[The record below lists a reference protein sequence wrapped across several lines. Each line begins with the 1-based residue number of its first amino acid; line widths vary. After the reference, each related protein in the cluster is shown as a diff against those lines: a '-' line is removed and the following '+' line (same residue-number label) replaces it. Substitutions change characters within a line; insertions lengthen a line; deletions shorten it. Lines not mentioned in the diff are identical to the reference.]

1 MAVTKLQ
8 FTPGIN
14 KDVTTYSNEG
24 GFYECDKIRFRS
36 GFPEKIGGWINQ
48 SFTNTFKGVAR
59 SLWNWV
65 TYASNNLLAVGT
77 GQKYYIENG
86 GEYFDITP
94 IRTGPVTLGA
104 SPISVTSGSK
114 LVTIDASAH
123 GAGAGTYI
131 TITSTSNV
139 GGLTISGEYEIL
151 TVPDG
156 NTFTIASPTA
166 ATSTATG
173 GGTVT
178 VTYQINAGGSTATS
192 AVGWG
197 AGGWGSGSWGTSS
210 TATVTIPLRLWSQ
223 ANYGED
229 LLFAYRRGQVYF
241 WDVDVSTYP
250 RAILLSDKANTLEK
264 IQTTATSAGAGTVV
278 TVGSATNID
287 RGSVVIS
294 GTGSVAGSYV
304 TAINYQTRE
313 VTLSSATTGAAS
325 GTWVFSYSGRYV
337 PNETNQ
343 VFTSDISR
351 FTICLGANPYD
362 PTTFNSA
369 FDPMLVRWSDQDN
382 TYEWV
387 PAVIN
392 QSGEQRLSNGSY
404 LVNAQNTRQ
413 EILVWSDTAL
423 YSMQY
428 LGPPY
433 VFGFNLLMDNIS
445 IASPR
450 AAVTVANVT
459 YWMGV
464 DKFYVYSGK
473 VDTLPCTLKRF
484 IFSNINKSQIEQ
496 VVAGTNEGF
505 NEIWW
510 FYPSLNST
518 INDSY
523 VIYNY
528 QENTWYYGSLNR
540 TAWLDSPLRSY
551 PMGAFS
557 IQDSYLSQDID
568 ADDTTITVLN
578 AYSYP
583 ASGTLHIEDEQI
595 SYTGTTDNSL
605 TGCTRGVNDTTA
617 ASHLAYTPVNLTVP
631 NQVMFHEYGTDDFS
645 LSTGVPISAYIS
657 SSDFDIGDGHSF
669 AFVWRMLPDITFDGS
684 SANNPRV
691 YLTLAARQN
700 SGTNYQNGDEP
711 SVTRTSTVPVEQY
724 TGQVYTRV
732 RGRQM
737 SLKLESTDLG
747 TAWQMGAIRAD
758 IRPDGRR

>member
-14 KDVTTYSNEG
+14 KDVTTYANEG
-24 GFYECDKIRFRS
+24 GFYDCNKVRFRS

-48 SFTNTFKGVAR
+48 SFNETFKGVAR

-65 TYASNNLLAVGT
+65 TYDSDNLLAIGT

-114 LVTIDASAH
+114 VVTITATAH
-123 GAGAGTYI
+123 GAGQGTYI
-131 TITSTSNV
+131 TITSTSSV
-139 GGLTISGEYEIL
+139 GGLTISGEYEII

-166 ATSTATG
+166 ASSTATG

-192 AVGWG
+192 AVGWS
-197 AGGWGSGSWGTSS
+197 AGPWSSGTWGTSA

-241 WDVDVSTYP
+241 WDVDTSTYP

-264 IQTTATSAGAGTVV
+264 IQTTATSGGAGTVV

-287 RGSVVIS
+287 KGSVVIS

-313 VTLSSATTGAAS
+313 VTLSTSTTGAAS

-351 FTICLGANPYD
+351 FTVCLGANPYD

-387 PAVIN
+387 PSVIN

-404 LVNAQNTRQ
+404 LVTAQNTRQ
-413 EILVWSDTAL
+413 EILVWSDAAL

-445 IASPR
+445 ITSPR

-464 DKFYVYSGK
+464 DKFYVYSGR
-473 VDTLPCTLKRF
+473 VETLPCTLRRF
-484 IFSNINKSQIEQ
+484 VFNNINKSQIEQ

-510 FYPSLNST
+510 FYPSTNST

-523 VIYNY
+523 IIFNY
-528 QENTWYYGSLNR
+528 QENIWYYGTLNR
-540 TAWLDSPLRSY
+540 TAWLDSPLRQY

-557 IQDSYLSQDID
+557 IQNSYLGQNID
-568 ADDTTITVLN
+568 STTTTLTVIN
-578 AYSYP
+578 GYSYP
-583 ASGTLHIEDEQI
+583 ASGIIQIDSEEI

-605 TGCTRGVNDTTA
+605 TGCTRGVNSTTA
-617 ASHLAYTPVNLTVP
+617 ASHLAYTPVTYTVP
-631 NQVMFHEYGTDDFS
+631 NQIMFHEYGTDDFS
-645 LSTGVPISAYIS
+645 LSSGVPIESYIT

-684 SANNPRV
+684 SAGNPRV
-691 YLTLAARQN
+691 YLTLSARQN

-724 TGQVYTRV
+724 TGQVYTRI

-737 SLKLESTDLG
+737 KLKLESNDLG
-747 TAWQMGAIRAD
+747 TAWQMGAMRAD

>member
-24 GFYECDKIRFRS
+24 GFYDCDKVRFRY

-65 TYASNNLLAVGT
+65 TYASDNLLAIGT

-114 LVTIDASAH
+114 LVTITAAAH
-123 GAGAGTYI
+123 GAGQGTYI
-131 TITSTSNV
+131 TITSTSSV
-139 GGLTISGEYEIL
+139 GGLTISGEYEII

-166 ATSTATG
+166 ASSTATG

-197 AGGWGSGSWGTSS
+197 AGPWGSGTWGTSA

-229 LLFAYRRGQVYF
+229 LLFAYRRGQVYY
-241 WDVDVSTYP
+241 WDVDTSTYP

-287 RGSVVIS
+287 KGSVVIS

-313 VTLSSATTGAAS
+313 VTLSTSTTGAAS

-351 FTICLGANPYD
+351 FTVCLGANPYD
-362 PTTFNSA
+362 PTTFSSA

-387 PAVIN
+387 PSVIN

-404 LVNAQNTRQ
+404 LVTAQNTRQ
-413 EILVWSDTAL
+413 EILVWSDAAL

-445 IASPR
+445 ITSPR

-464 DKFYVYSGK
+464 DKFYVYSGR
-473 VDTLPCTLKRF
+473 VETLPCTLRRF
-484 IFSNINKSQIEQ
+484 VFNNINKSQIEQ

-510 FYPSLNST
+510 FYPSTNST

-523 VIYNY
+523 IIFNY
-528 QENTWYYGSLNR
+528 QENIWYYGTLNR
-540 TAWLDSPLRSY
+540 TAWLDSPLRQY

-557 IQDSYLSQDID
+557 IQNSYLGQDID
-568 ADDTTITVLN
+568 STATTLTVVDG
-578 AYSYP
+578 YSYP
-583 ASGTLHIEDEQI
+583 ASGTVQVDNEII

-605 TGCTRGVNDTTA
+605 TGCTRGIDSTTA
-617 ASHLAYTPVNLTVP
+617 TSHLAYTPVTYTVP
-631 NQVMFHEYGTDDFS
+631 NQIMFHEYGTDDFS
-645 LSTGVPISAYIS
+645 LSSGVPIESYIT
-657 SSDFDIGDGHSF
+657 SSDFDIEDGHSF

-684 SANNPRV
+684 SAGNPRV
-691 YLTLAARQN
+691 YLTLSARQN

-724 TGQVYTRV
+724 TGQVYTRI

-737 SLKLESTDLG
+737 KLKLESSDLG